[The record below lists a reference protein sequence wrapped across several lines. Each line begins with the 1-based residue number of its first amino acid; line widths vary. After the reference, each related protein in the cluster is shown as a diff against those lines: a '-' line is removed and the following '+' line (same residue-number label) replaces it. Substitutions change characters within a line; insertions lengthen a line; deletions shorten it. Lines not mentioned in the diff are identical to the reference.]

1 MAALV
6 RLTSKLG
13 QLPFKC
19 LKSPTQN
26 RICGQTNFAT
36 KHSDIKISNSA
47 KDVILY
53 SYDNH
58 KFHKHVNILGL
69 SQLVFWLF
77 LAEYSTHVLKK
88 PPVTEDDSESSSS
101 QVVGLEDKK
110 RRNGYAPIFVG
121 LGQLIHNDR
130 RFSVSHFLIYL
141 NIQVSRFW
149 LPAGFTR

>member
-1 MAALV
+1 MVKQIL
-6 RLTSKLG
+6 L
-13 QLPFKC
+13 
-19 LKSPTQN
+19 QN
-26 RICGQTNFAT
+26 
-36 KHSDIKISNSA
+36 SDIKISNSA